1 MELSKNF
8 TLEEMCESQRAK
20 EHGIVNQVTDT
31 EHLNNLKALCTK
43 VLQPLR
49 DEWGSPIRVTSG
61 YRRPQLNTLLKGAS
75 TSQHLVGSA
84 CDLDVGE
91 KSDNLRLF
99 ELAANSDLPFDQLI
113 NEFDGE
119 WVHISHKNG
128 GVQRGQILESKRGK
142 NGKTYYTDITKKYR

>member
-49 DEWGSPIRVTSG
+49 DELGSPIRVTSG
-61 YRRPQLNTLLKGAS
+61 YRRPQLNTLLKGAA
-75 TSQHLVGSA
+75 TSQHLSGSA
-84 CDLDVGE
+84 ADLDVGE
-91 KSDNLRLF
+91 KSDNLKLF
-99 ELAANSDLPFDQLI
+99 EIAANSDLPFDQLI

>member
-8 TLEEMCESQRAK
+8 TLEEMCESRTAK

-61 YRRPQLNTLLKGAS
+61 YRRQELNTLLKGAS
-75 TSQHLVGSA
+75 TSQHCFDDMTEILTDNGWKSNETIS
-84 CDLDVGE
+84 LDDKV
-91 KSDNLRLF
+91 F
-99 ELAANSDLPFDQLI
+99 
-113 NEFDGE
+113 
-119 WVHISHKNG
+119 
-128 GVQRGQILESKRGK
+128 
-142 NGKTYYTDITKKYR
+142 TYNFCNNVIGI

>member
-8 TLEEMCESQRAK
+8 TLEEMCESRAAK

-31 EHLNNLKALCTK
+31 EHLNNLKELCTK

-49 DEWGSPIRVTSG
+49 DGWGSPIRVTSG

-75 TSQHLVGSA
+75 TSQHLSGSA
-84 CDLDVGE
+84 CDLDVGG

-99 ELAANSDLPFDQLI
+99 ELAATSDLPFDQLI

-119 WVHISHKNG
+119 WVHISHRNG